1 MLFKNVLIATTL
13 ATSLTFVACSKQPE
27 QADTNAIDTQAAA
40 AEAEAQAQ
48 AANEAIEA
56 ATAADQTPA
65 EEPVLEL
72 QQTETENAA
81 SASATAE

>member
-1 MLFKNVLIATTL
+1 MLFKNVLIATTI

-56 ATAADQTPA
+56 ATAEDQMPA
-65 EEPVLEL
+65 EEPALEL
-72 QQTETENAA
+72 QQTEDAA
-81 SASATAE
+81 SATTTAE

>member
-1 MLFKNVLIATTL
+1 MLFKNVLIATTI

-56 ATAADQTPA
+56 ATAEDQMPA
-65 EEPVLEL
+65 EEPALEL
-72 QQTETENAA
+72 QQTQTEDAA
-81 SASATAE
+81 SAITVAE